1 LHKKVYYIRLMP
13 LSTTLANRRKTL
25 GISQND
31 LAEMS
36 GVSLAT
42 IKNIE
47 RGKGN
52 PSFETVEK
60 ILKVLGMEIILKV
73 RSPFDNRE

>member
-1 LHKKVYYIRLMP
+1 MSIFATI
-13 LSTTLANRRKTL
+13 STRRKTL

-47 RGKGN
+47 RGVGN

-60 ILKVLGMEIILKV
+60 ILSVLGMEVSFKV
-73 RSPFDNRE
+73 RNPFDKQ

>member
-1 LHKKVYYIRLMP
+1 MSIFATI
-13 LSTTLANRRKTL
+13 STRRKTL
-25 GISQND
+25 GISQSD

-47 RGKGN
+47 RGVGN

-60 ILKVLGMEIILKV
+60 ILSVLGMEISFKV
-73 RSPFDNRE
+73 RNPFDKQ

>member
-1 LHKKVYYIRLMP
+1 MSIFATI
-13 LSTTLANRRKTL
+13 STRRKTL

-47 RGKGN
+47 RGVGN

-60 ILKVLGMEIILKV
+60 ILTVLGMEIFFKV
-73 RSPFDNRE
+73 RNPFDKQ

>member
-1 LHKKVYYIRLMP
+1 MSIFATI
-13 LSTTLANRRKTL
+13 STRRKTL

-47 RGKGN
+47 RGVGN

-60 ILKVLGMEIILKV
+60 ILSVLGMEIFFKV
-73 RSPFDNRE
+73 RNPFDKK

>member
-1 LHKKVYYIRLMP
+1 MSIFATI
-13 LSTTLANRRKTL
+13 STRRKTL
-25 GISQND
+25 GISQDD

-47 RGKGN
+47 RGVGN

-60 ILKVLGMEIILKV
+60 ILSVLGMEIFFKV
-73 RSPFDNRE
+73 RNPFDKQ

>member
-1 LHKKVYYIRLMP
+1 MSIFATI
-13 LSTTLANRRKTL
+13 STRRKTL
-25 GISQND
+25 GISQYD

-47 RGKGN
+47 RGVGN

-60 ILKVLGMEIILKV
+60 ILSVLGMEIFFKV
-73 RSPFDNRE
+73 RNPFDKQ

>member
-1 LHKKVYYIRLMP
+1 MEIFNELKH
-13 LSTTLANRRKTL
+13 RRKIL
-25 GISQND
+25 GLSQTD

-52 PSFETVEK
+52 PSFTIIEK
-60 ILKVLGMEIILKV
+60 IVEVLGMKIVFSV
-73 RSPFDNRE
+73 RSPFEAE

>member
-1 LHKKVYYIRLMP
+1 MT
-13 LSTTLANRRKTL
+13 LSVIISSRRKTL

-47 RGKGN
+47 RGAGN
-52 PSFETVEK
+52 PSLETVEK
-60 ILKVLGMEIILKV
+60 ILAVLGLEIRFKV
-73 RSPFDNRE
+73 RNPFDKQ

>member
-1 LHKKVYYIRLMP
+1 MESLIYYTVGIQETIR
-13 LSTTLANRRKTL
+13 NRRKEL
-25 GISQND
+25 GISQVD

-47 RGKGN
+47 RGMGN
-52 PSFETVEK
+52 PSYKTVAHIIE
-60 ILKVLGMEIILKV
+60 VLGLEMLFEV
-73 RSPFDNRE
+73 RSPFRTEE

>member
-1 LHKKVYYIRLMP
+1 MLIQNVIR
-13 LSTTLANRRKTL
+13 NRRKEL
-25 GISQND
+25 GISQVD

-36 GVSLAT
+36 GISLAT

-52 PSFETVEK
+52 PSYET
-60 ILKVLGMEIILKV
+60 ILRIMEVLGIEISFSI
-73 RSPFDNRE
+73 RNPFAG

>member
-1 LHKKVYYIRLMP
+1 MT
-13 LSTTLANRRKTL
+13 LSAIISSRRKTL
-25 GISQND
+25 GLSQND

-47 RGKGN
+47 RGAGN

-60 ILKVLGMEIILKV
+60 LLSVLGLDIQFKV
-73 RSPFDNRE
+73 RNPFDKQ

>member
-1 LHKKVYYIRLMP
+1 MSVISEIK
-13 LSTTLANRRKTL
+13 NRRKIL
-25 GISQND
+25 DISQKD

-47 RGKGN
+47 RGEGN
-52 PSFETVEK
+52 PSFDTIAK
-60 ILKVLGMEIILKV
+60 ILEVLGMEIIFKV
-73 RSPFDNRE
+73 RNPFENNAL

>member
-1 LHKKVYYIRLMP
+1 MLVQDVIKK
-13 LSTTLANRRKTL
+13 RRKEL
-25 GISQND
+25 GISQVD

-36 GVSLAT
+36 GISLAT

-52 PSFETVEK
+52 PSYETIFRIME
-60 ILKVLGMEIILKV
+60 VLGIEISFSI
-73 RSPFDNRE
+73 RNPFAGY

>member
-1 LHKKVYYIRLMP
+1 MGIQETVR
-13 LSTTLANRRKTL
+13 NRRKEL
-25 GISQND
+25 GISQVD

-52 PSFETVEK
+52 PSYKTVAHIIE
-60 ILKVLGMEIILKV
+60 VLGLEMLFEI
-73 RSPFDNRE
+73 RSPFRTE

>member
-1 LHKKVYYIRLMP
+1 MIVGKTVK
-13 LSTTLANRRKTL
+13 ARRKEL
-25 GISQND
+25 GISQVD

-36 GVSLAT
+36 GISLAT

-52 PSFETVEK
+52 PSYETIVR
-60 ILKVLGMEIILKV
+60 IMDVLGMEINFTV
-73 RSPFDNRE
+73 RSPFGN

>member
-1 LHKKVYYIRLMP
+1 MN
-13 LSTTLANRRKTL
+13 LAKSISARRKNL

-60 ILKVLGMEIILKV
+60 ILAVLGMEILLKV
-73 RSPFDNRE
+73 RSPFDKQ

>member
-1 LHKKVYYIRLMP
+1 MP
-13 LSTTLANRRKTL
+13 LSVIISSRRKTL

-42 IKNIE
+42 IKNID
-47 RGKGN
+47 RGAGN
-52 PSFETVEK
+52 PSLETVEK
-60 ILKVLGMEIILKV
+60 ILAVLGLEIQFKV
-73 RSPFDNRE
+73 RNPFDKQ